1 MSKLLQIEEPELRNS
16 LTFAMMVMK
25 DETVRR
31 NYNRSQAVDTRDA
44 MAKALYGRLFGW
56 IVANI
61 NLLLAPQA
69 AEKAKGPPTRR
80 PQGEAKQGIIGSPSG
95 HGHAILCCFS
105 SFSSFCCSPA
115 RGFYFLF
122 FMLFRAYISGI
133 LDIFGFEHFAE
144 NRFEQWCINLA
155 NEQLQ
160 HFFNQVRVSF

>member
-1 MSKLLQIEEPELRNS
+1 
-16 LTFAMMVMK
+16 MK

-31 NYNRSQAVDTRDA
+31 NYNLSQAVDTRDA

-56 IVANI
+56 IVASI

-69 AEKAKGPPTRR
+69 AEKAKGPPIRR
-80 PQGEAKQGIIGSPSG
+80 PQGEAKQGTIGSPPG
-95 HGHAILCCFS
+95 HRPCYPLLFLFFFFSESSSSS
-105 SFSSFCCSPA
+105 SFSSIFNC
-115 RGFYFLF
+115 
-122 FMLFRAYISGI
+122 FMLFRAYVSGI